1 MTSFFYQLMDGKTV
15 DSSLFE
21 LCHHLCDSS
30 DLEEIR
36 KCIALCEDCVSPD
49 SEDRPTMPDVVQ
61 MLDDITT
68 KPEVIK
74 TLSDGTGDDKDNG
87 TAKEDGTDVFK
98 ALSLRDY

>member
-1 MTSFFYQLMDGKTV
+1 MTSFFSQLRDGKTV
-15 DSSLFE
+15 DSSLSE
-21 LCHHLCDSS
+21 LCRHLCDPS

-36 KCIALCEDCVSPD
+36 KCFALCKDCLSPD

-61 MLDDITT
+61 MLGDIVTT

-74 TLSDGTGDDKDNG
+74 TLSDGTGDDKD
-87 TAKEDGTDVFK
+87 DGTDVFK